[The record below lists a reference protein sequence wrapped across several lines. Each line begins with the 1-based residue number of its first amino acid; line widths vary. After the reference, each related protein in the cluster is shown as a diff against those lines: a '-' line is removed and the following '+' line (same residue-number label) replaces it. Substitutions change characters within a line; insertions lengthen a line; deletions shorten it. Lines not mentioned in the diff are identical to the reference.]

1 MYGLEIQSM
10 YDYFSYVAAENLKE
24 MWSQPVE
31 ILRCPSGAE
40 FSDFFFS
47 NSLELKMQMG
57 VINLNNFLF
66 IC

>member
-31 ILRCPSGAE
+31 IHRRPSGAE
-40 FSDFFFS
+40 FSDFFF
-47 NSLELKMQMG
+47 K
-57 VINLNNFLF
+57 FLGIEDANGGNKF
-66 IC
+66 E